1 MAAYGTHLPI
11 YRIEFVDHG
20 ENVRGTDEIACD
32 ADGEAIA
39 LAHDRDIPTIG
50 NGFDLWH
57 QERLVHRHR
66 GR

>member
-32 ADGEAIA
+32 ADEEATA
-39 LAHDRDIPTIG
+39 RAHNQNIPSIG
-50 NGFDLWH
+50 DGFDVWR
-57 QERLVHRHR
+57 QERLVYRHR